1 MDDWQDPIETMEEYV
16 SSVLA
21 GEIVACK
28 TIIAACKRHRKDLAR
43 QGDPDFPYFFDEE
56 HARNVCNFFPTCVKH
71 SIGKD
76 AGKPFVLQPWQCFAV
91 GSVFGWKQCETKLR
105 RFSKAYIS
113 VGRKNGKSTIAAAI
127 CLYAAGFDYNPVT
140 DGFESVAQ
148 VVLAA
153 SKKEQADRVT
163 MAECLRMREQSKLLK
178 DMSSAK
184 NKQITFQHNSGHI
197 ITVGSDRAFDG
208 LNGSLIQI
216 DELHAFRSN
225 GSQKEFLDTMRTG
238 SGARAQPLFLVTTTA
253 GSTSSEIWKSEWS
266 YATGV
271 VTGEYE
277 DDSYFTLSYELDEE
291 DDPLDPDNWIKANP
305 CLGVTLT
312 KEFLEDQ
319 AKPAAADNL
328 ALNRFTRYHGNRL
341 VSNLDTAF
349 NLDQWDACEGNLSD
363 WSQAD
368 AVGCGIDLGARDDL
382 ASMSL
387 VARFPTEEYVE
398 DADGNENPVYRYEVR
413 SYSYLAMDSV
423 RDISVKPF
431 CDFVENQLLIRSRF
445 PLSELERDCVRYCR
459 EFGCYQVAFDPY
471 NAQQAGERISQEGIE
486 AVTMAQST
494 RHFNEPI
501 GELRAAISDGRL
513 RHDGNKLLRWAVSNA
528 VIVTDR
534 QDRVMY
540 AKNECEEKIDP
551 VVAMTMAFARAVA
564 MPSRSEG
571 YFTF

>member
-1 MDDWQDPIETMEEYV
+1 MCTY
-16 SSVLA
+16 
-21 GEIVACK
+21 C
-28 TIIAACKRHRKDLAR
+28 C
-43 QGDPDFPYFFDEE
+43 
-56 HARNVCNFFPTCVKH
+56 
-71 SIGKD
+71 
-76 AGKPFVLQPWQCFAV
+76 
-91 GSVFGWKQCETKLR
+91 
-105 RFSKAYIS
+105 
-113 VGRKNGKSTIAAAI
+113 
-127 CLYAAGFDYNPVT
+127 GFDYNPVSK
-140 DGFESVAQ
+140 GFENVAQ
-148 VVLAA
+148 IILAA

-163 MAECLRMREQSKLLK
+163 MAECVRMRSQSKLLM
-178 DMSSAK
+178 DMSDYK
-184 NKQITFQHNSGHI
+184 NRQITFKHNAGHI
-197 ITVGSDRAFDG
+197 ITVGSDKAFDG
-208 LNGSLIQI
+208 LNPHVVNI
-216 DELHAFRSN
+216 DEMHSFRSVGN
-225 GSQKEFLDTMRTG
+225 QKDFLDTMKTG
-238 SGARAQPLFLVTTTA
+238 SGARTQSLFLVTTTA
-253 GSTSSEIWKSEWS
+253 GSTSSELWKSEWS

-271 VTGEYE
+271 VTGEYD

-387 VARFPTEEYVE
+387 VARFPTDEYVE

-513 RHDGNKLLRWAVSNA
+513 RQDGNKLLRWAVSNA

-534 QDRVMY
+534 QDRMMY